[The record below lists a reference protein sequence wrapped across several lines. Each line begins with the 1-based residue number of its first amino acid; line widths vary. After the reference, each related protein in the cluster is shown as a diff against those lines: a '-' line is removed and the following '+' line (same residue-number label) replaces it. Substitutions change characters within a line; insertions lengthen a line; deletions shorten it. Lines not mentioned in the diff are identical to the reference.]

1 MENFSSPGGT
11 PPQVSKA
18 KKGGNDK
25 PVTKRAVSLNR
36 RIALVFAVVM
46 ALLVVLVLTQSA
58 PSSYVLVVSKQI
70 QPLTSLST
78 DNVAIVKVDNK
89 AIENGALTSSNA
101 ADLKAIY
108 NSTFNSKK
116 VNVQMFKN
124 QQLHKEYIAPDLLI
138 DEQLI
143 SLSVKSGDAVVGK
156 INAGD
161 FVDVWAG
168 MSNGP
173 VSLVASN
180 IQVYSL
186 GLSQEQLDSLSN
198 TIVSKPDSQKSALL
212 PGNPIPGSYVLKI
225 KTIDVLKFLAISNST
240 SSGGRVFVTLR
251 SPDATATMVN
261 GPIDAHTV
269 ICGSRTDAV
278 CSRK

>member
-1 MENFSSPGGT
+1 MENYSSPSGM

-18 KKGGNDK
+18 KSGSNDK

-36 RIALVFAVVM
+36 RIALIFAVVM

-58 PSSYVLVVSKQI
+58 PTSYVLVVSKQI

-78 DNVAIVKVDNK
+78 DNVSIVKVDNK
-89 AIENGALTSSNA
+89 AIENGALTSSDA
-101 ADLKAIY
+101 GALKAIF

-124 QQLHKEYIAPDLLI
+124 QQLHKEYIAPDLLV

-168 MSNGP
+168 ISNGP

-225 KTIDVLKFLAISNST
+225 KTFDVLKFLAISNST

-251 SPDATATMVN
+251 SPDATSTIVN
-261 GPIDAHTV
+261 GPTDAHTV
-269 ICGSRTDAV
+269 ICGARTDAV